1 YVLTIASFMAV
12 ILCIIPDKAPAY
24 CYITAPLVNAAHFG
38 ILASAGCM
46 IHTLHNYVVKPTLLT
61 ERVRRNQSRIDF
73 VLSIIV
79 PFILTG
85 LTYLNAQ
92 YVYGIRP
99 VLGCFIQASQTWVY
113 IIVDGMWPVL
123 ISGIGC
129 YFAARTAYTIIS
141 KGLEI
146 QSLLKYTKSGLNT
159 TKFYR
164 LVLFCISF
172 LIFAFP
178 TACLTF
184 FSNVTLKP
192 YDFNEVHGNFNQP
205 QTFNNG
211 VTFVDYVKP
220 LTGLFV
226 FVFFGTG
233 HDAKRAY
240 LRWAKTMKLDL
251 CYGYCL
257 KLKKS
262 NNKISSNAT
271 TNAAAT
277 TTIGRTPPMTNINNI
292 NKLSPPTKKSNFFS
306 GHRTPTEQAQF
317 DLTSGIRIRI
327 DGLDTS
333 TIANEEDLEKNDN
346 FGIVS
351 HIDALLSVYPE
362 DEDLPIVQILKRVEG
377 EVGKTPNNIIFNLNS
392 ATFNSNTS
400 NVNNAIQDSSS
411 LSPTKLLKSKRKK
424 RSNKPKRTPR
434 PPNAFILYR
443 REKQSEVT
451 AKNDKLTN
459 ADVSKVISKMWWKES
474 EQERFRWEKTA
485 DRMKLLHMQEY
496 PDYVYK
502 PKKSINKKRKKI
514 IHQKINNN
522 AESTFAD

>member
-1 YVLTIASFMAV
+1 MSELDYVLTIASFMAV
-12 ILCIIPDKAPAY
+12 ILCIIPGIFHIQNKNWGAIFMSFWVSLINLIIFINSILWANDLEDKAPAY

-362 DEDLPIVQILKRVEG
+362 DEDLPIEEG
-377 EVGKTPNNIIFNLNS
+377 EEHSISKFRIKVEKPKSISHDWFKMSGS
-392 ATFNSNTS
+392 SY
-400 NVNNAIQDSSS
+400 SS
-411 LSPTKLLKSKRKK
+411 LEKVVINCKI
-424 RSNKPKRTPR
+424 SNNR
-434 PPNAFILYR
+434 NHF
-443 REKQSEVT
+443 
-451 AKNDKLTN
+451 
-459 ADVSKVISKMWWKES
+459 KVI
-474 EQERFRWEKTA
+474 
-485 DRMKLLHMQEY
+485 
-496 PDYVYK
+496 
-502 PKKSINKKRKKI
+502 
-514 IHQKINNN
+514 
-522 AESTFAD
+522 

>member
-1 YVLTIASFMAV
+1 MADYVLTIASFMAV
-12 ILCIIPDKAPAY
+12 ILCIIPGIFHIQNKNWGAIFMSFWVSLINLIIFINSILWANDLEDKAPAY

-61 ERVRRNQSRIDF
+61 ERVRRNQTCIDF

-192 YDFNEVHGNFNQP
+192 YDFNEVHGDFNEP

-233 HDAKRAY
+233 HDAKQAY

-277 TTIGRTPPMTNINNI
+277 TTIGSFQTMPNNSQSTNPRNPGTPPMTNINNR

-327 DGLDTS
+327 DGLDTR

-362 DEDLPIVQILKRVEG
+362 DEDLPIQ
-377 EVGKTPNNIIFNLNS
+377 
-392 ATFNSNTS
+392 
-400 NVNNAIQDSSS
+400 
-411 LSPTKLLKSKRKK
+411 
-424 RSNKPKRTPR
+424 
-434 PPNAFILYR
+434 
-443 REKQSEVT
+443 
-451 AKNDKLTN
+451 
-459 ADVSKVISKMWWKES
+459 
-474 EQERFRWEKTA
+474 
-485 DRMKLLHMQEY
+485 
-496 PDYVYK
+496 
-502 PKKSINKKRKKI
+502 
-514 IHQKINNN
+514 
-522 AESTFAD
+522 